1 MKILFIVPYPE
12 LKDTV
17 EKAVAATELPPYISL
32 VTDVHAVENIEQ
44 LNPAGYD
51 AVIARG
57 YTSKY
62 IKKTHPGL
70 INIDLD
76 ITSYDIIRSF
86 QKISSMYS
94 PKKVAYCGGYK
105 YMEAC
110 LPFSDWLG
118 CPLGVYYA
126 ADSTDI
132 KETVLKAV
140 SDGCDLILGGFSAAN
155 YAREAGVTYVVIE
168 TGEEAVKEAVA
179 AAVQSVEIKRNEQVK
194 AEMYRMITK
203 NSTEGIFFVN
213 TEKIIGVDN
222 RTAHVMS
229 GSPVILCGKKFDVIF
244 PELATVLEEVFKTG
258 HQRILDVAKLNSGI
272 SVTVTVTPVIGKGE
286 LFGAVVNMVNITY
299 IQALEGSIRKKL
311 SDKGL
316 VARYHFEDIKYRSR
330 IMKSVAEEARRFAAT
345 EANIMIVGETGT
357 GKELFAQS
365 IHNESPRKRGPFVAV
380 NCAALPENLLES
392 ELFGY
397 DDGAFTGSKKGGK
410 PGLVEQAHGGTLFL
424 DEISEIPINLQSKLL
439 RVLQEKEVR
448 RIGSDKVINVDIRII
463 AATNRNLEQE
473 ISSGRFRQ
481 DLLYR
486 LDVLRL
492 FLPPLRMRSEDIVL
506 LFEYMTERFSK
517 PSDQTYRLDPDAER
531 LLTTYDFKGNV
542 RELRNIAERLCVLCD
557 PGLIDEH
564 EMNKVLHPSDVGS
577 IKKTKPSATPSVSRI
592 APPSHEPD
600 SLSTAKET
608 AEYNRIIAAA
618 DACMGNRGKM
628 AELLKI
634 DRSTLWRKMKHYGI
648 S

>member
-12 LKDTV
+12 LRETV
-17 EKAVAATELPPYISL
+17 ERVVATTELPSYISL
-32 VTDVHAVENIEQ
+32 VADVHAVENIEQ

-51 AVIARG
+51 AIIARG

-62 IKKTHPGL
+62 IRRTHPGL

-86 QKISSMYS
+86 QKIASVYK
-94 PKKVAYCGGYK
+94 PHKVAYCGGYK

-126 ADSTDI
+126 ADSADI
-132 KETVLKAV
+132 KKTVLKAV

-168 TGEEAVKEAVA
+168 TGEESVREAVA
-179 AAVQSVEIKRNEQVK
+179 SAVQSVEIKRNEQVK

-213 TEKIIGVDN
+213 TEKFIGVDN

-229 GSPVILCGKKFDVIF
+229 GSPVALCGKRFDAVF
-244 PELATVLEEVFKTG
+244 PELAPVLDEVFNTRHQKTV
-258 HQRILDVAKLNSGI
+258 DVVKLSSGI
-272 SVTVTVTPVIGKGE
+272 SVTVTVTPVIGRGE

-316 VARYHFEDIKYRSR
+316 VARYHFEDIKYRSA
-330 IMKSVAEEARRFAAT
+330 IMSSVTEEAKRFACT

-365 IHNESPRKRGPFVAV
+365 IHNESRRKSGPFVAV

-397 DDGAFTGSKKGGK
+397 EEGAFTGSKKGGK

-424 DEISEIPINLQSKLL
+424 DEIAEIPINLQSKLL
-439 RVLQEKEVR
+439 RVIQEREVR

-463 AATNRNLEQE
+463 AATNRNLSEE
-473 ISSGRFRQ
+473 VSSGRFRQ

-492 FLPPLRMRSEDIVL
+492 FLPPLGMRREDIVL
-506 LFEYMTERFSK
+506 LFEYMTGKFSK
-517 PSDQTYRLDPDAER
+517 AAPGIYKLDANAER

-542 RELRNIAERLCVLCD
+542 RELRNIAERLCALCG
-557 PGLIDEH
+557 PGIIDES
-564 EMNKVLHPSDVGS
+564 EIKKVLYPSDVELMGNRES
-577 IKKTKPSATPSVSRI
+577 NASGTAAENIIS
-592 APPSHEPD
+592 APPG
-600 SLSTAKET
+600 SLSTAKES
-608 AEYNRIIAAA
+608 AEYDRIIAAR